1 MLKNQKISTSVKVLL
16 EKPAKKNFTI
26 PNKTETLAV
35 AGNNNVV
42 KMFKQELHLQLN
54 DETLSN
60 ISI

>member
-1 MLKNQKISTSVKVLL
+1 MLKNQKISTSVKVVL
-16 EKPAKKNFTI
+16 EKPAKKTSLS
-26 PNKTETLAV
+26 PTKTETLAV